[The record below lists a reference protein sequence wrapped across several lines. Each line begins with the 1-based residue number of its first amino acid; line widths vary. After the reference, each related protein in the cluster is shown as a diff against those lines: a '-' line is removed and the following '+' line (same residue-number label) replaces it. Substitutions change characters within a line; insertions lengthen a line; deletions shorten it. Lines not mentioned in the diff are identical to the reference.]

1 MMRQRLNQWSVLQD
15 IHNLGE
21 ALHIYEK
28 EFRFDECAH
37 LVSSPERLPRL
48 GALQVVLSDRP
59 YYGRE
64 LRYFNQAPWWY
75 VCHFDADQ
83 QENIVALLRFQSV
96 DYYCKVYLNGVLVG
110 EHEGYFEPFEFDV
123 THLLQEKDNLLWVKV
138 WAPWDHEILPRA
150 ESMRCFSV
158 KREMVKGTY
167 EHADG
172 FIQRD
177 VNPVGIM
184 GDVELCISQRF
195 AFAQDWN
202 ADVQYHPDEGWAEVT
217 VSAKVLGSGNSALV
231 QGRILDQMGMEVAR
245 AEQSTAS
252 GGAVCLRFRLD
263 QPTLW
268 QPWERGE
275 PYLYTVRLTLM
286 NGTERLDGLEKRI
299 GVREVRLER
308 THEMTRFFINGQ
320 AIFLR
325 GTSYFGDVY
334 LSELD
339 FDRYYRD
346 LRMIRDLG
354 CNCVRVHVH
363 VEKEAF
369 YEICDSLGLL
379 VIQDSDFNWDHPT
392 DEKWM
397 ERAAAIFGAMVRT
410 KKDHPSIL
418 CWVALNE
425 PDLWKIFTH
434 GLLEQTPEDQIMLDT
449 LCVKLMNELKHIDPE
464 RPYIRASREEDDLE
478 SGDSHTYT
486 GSLAVGTAY
495 PQIQGQTEKLN
506 TEFGMDVPGN
516 IPGLF
521 RDRRIF
527 EALHPVLG
535 ELAGYQEY
543 QYRLLSYYIDHYR
556 AQKYTPCSG
565 CIQFMFIDL
574 CPQSFY
580 GVLDFHGVPKRGYY
594 AMLEAFQPLSLLAR
608 QTEEG
613 FRILLVNDLLRSF
626 QGTVSYSLCKDGMA
640 ICSGAMKTAVGAD
653 TSAVVGEVQWA
664 FDPQERLEL
673 RLHFAGEDGTSLA
686 ERTYRDV
693 FYEFPGMAGQSINNE
708 LGMRTYYF
716 DEAVKER
723 ARTC

>member
-1 MMRQRLNQWSVLQD
+1 MRQRLNQWSVLQD
-15 IHNLGE
+15 VHDLGE
-21 ALHIYEK
+21 DLRIYEK
-28 EFRFDECAH
+28 GFRFEECAH
-37 LVSSPERLPRL
+37 LISAPEQLPRL
-48 GALQVVLSDRP
+48 GALQVVLSGNP

-75 VCHFDADQ
+75 VCRFDAEKQSDF
-83 QENIVALLRFQSV
+83 VTLLRFQSV
-96 DYYCKVYLNGVLVG
+96 DYYCKVYLNGVLIG
-110 EHEGYFEPFEFDV
+110 GHEGYFEPFEFDV
-123 THLLQEKDNLLWVKV
+123 THLLQERDNLLWVKV
-138 WAPWDHEILPRA
+138 WSPWDREILARA
-150 ESMRCFSV
+150 EAMRCFSV

-184 GDVELCISQRF
+184 GDVELCVFRHS
-195 AFAQDWN
+195 AFAQEWS
-202 ADVQYHPDEGWAEVT
+202 ADVRYHTDGEYAEIA
-217 VSAKVLGSGNSALV
+217 VSAQILGNRDHTLL
-231 QGRILDQMGMEVAR
+231 QGRILDQMGVEVSW
-245 AEQSTAS
+245 AELNIGADGTADFQ
-252 GGAVCLRFRLD
+252 FRLE
-263 QPTLW
+263 QPVLW

-275 PYLYTVRLTLM
+275 PYLYTVQLVLM
-286 NGTERLDGLEKRI
+286 RDTEQLDVQEKKI

-334 LSELD
+334 LSELEY
-339 FDRYYRD
+339 DRYYRD

-363 VEKEAF
+363 VEKDAF
-369 YEICDSLGLL
+369 YEICDRLGLL

-392 DEKWM
+392 DEAWM
-397 ERAAAIFGAMVRT
+397 ERAAAVFGAMVRT
-410 KKDHPSIL
+410 RKDHPSII

-449 LCVKLMNELKHIDPE
+449 LCIKLMEELERIDPE
-464 RPYIRASREEDDLE
+464 RPYIRASREEEDLE

-495 PQIQGQTEKLN
+495 PQIKGKTEKLN

-521 RDRRIF
+521 RERRIF
-527 EALHPVLG
+527 ESLRPVLG
-535 ELAGYQEY
+535 ELSGYQEY
-543 QYRLLSYYIDHYR
+543 QYRLLNYYIDHYR
-556 AQKYTPCSG
+556 AQKYRPCSG

-580 GVLDFHGVPKRGYY
+580 GVLDFYGVPKRGYY
-594 AMLEAFQPLSLLAR
+594 AMLEAFQPLSLLAQ
-608 QTEEG
+608 QTAEG
-613 FRILLVNDLLRSF
+613 FQILLVNDLLSPFR
-626 QGTVSYSLCKDGMA
+626 GVVSYSLCRDGIT
-640 ICSGAMKTAVGAD
+640 ICGGSVEAEVGAD
-653 TSAVVGEVQWA
+653 TSTMVREVHWSI
-664 FDPQERLEL
+664 DPQERLEL
-673 RLHFAGEDGTSLA
+673 RLRFTGQDGVCLA
-686 ERTYRDV
+686 ERTYREV
-693 FYEFPGMAGQSINNE
+693 FFEFPGMAGQSINNE
-708 LGMRTYYF
+708 LGMRIYSF
-716 DEAVKER
+716 NEAAKER
-723 ARTC
+723 ARRC